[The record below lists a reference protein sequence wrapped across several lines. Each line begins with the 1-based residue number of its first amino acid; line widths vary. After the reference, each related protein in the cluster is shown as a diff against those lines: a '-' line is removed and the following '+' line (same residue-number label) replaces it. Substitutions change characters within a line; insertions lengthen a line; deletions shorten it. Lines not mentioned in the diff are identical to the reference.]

1 MNYELIDNFLDPKDL
16 KAIQDLFLGMDI
28 AWNCVNGAVVPKDP
42 VEGEFQFVHVL
53 YTRFAPASPFFNNL
67 SPIWDKLD
75 PVSIVR
81 CKANLNMKT
90 TKHVASEYHRDVD
103 NCITAIY
110 YVNTNNG
117 YTEFESNGMKV
128 DSVENRLIIFDS
140 NEKHRAVTTT
150 DTPRRSVIN
159 FNYFI

>member
-1 MNYELIDNFLDPKDL
+1 MNYELIDNFLEPKDL
-16 KAIQDLFLGMDI
+16 KTIQDLFLGNKI
-28 AWNCVNGAVVPKDP
+28 AWNCLDGAVSPND
-42 VEGEFQFVHVL
+42 GNYQFVHVL
-53 YTRFAPASPFFNNL
+53 YTQYSPCSPFFDAL
-67 SPIWDKLD
+67 GPIWQKLQ
-75 PVSIVR
+75 PCSIVR
-81 CKANLNMKT
+81 SKANLNMKT
-90 TKHVASEYHRDVD
+90 IEHVESEYHTDVD

-128 DSVENRLIIFDS
+128 NSVENRLIIFDS

-150 DTPRRSVIN
+150 DTSRRVVIN

>member
-1 MNYELIDNFLDPKDL
+1 MNYELIDNFLGPEDL
-16 KAIQDLFLGMDI
+16 KKIQDLFLGSKI
-28 AWNCVNGAVVPKDP
+28 AWNCINGIVLPGD
-42 VEGEFQFVHVL
+42 GDFQFVHVL
-53 YTRFAPASPFFNNL
+53 YTNYAPVSPFFNDL
-67 SPIWDKLD
+67 SPIWKKLD

-90 TKHVASEYHRDVD
+90 PEHVESAFHRDVD

-128 DSVENRLIIFDS
+128 NSVENRLVIFDS
-140 NEKHRAVTTT
+140 NEKHREVTTT

-159 FNYFI
+159 FNYFT

>member
-16 KAIQDLFLGMDI
+16 KKIQDLFLGRKI
-28 AWNCVNGAVVPKDP
+28 AWNCSDGIVLPGDGA
-42 VEGEFQFVHVL
+42 FQFIHVL
-53 YTRFAPASPFFNNL
+53 YSNYAPASPFFNEL
-67 SPIWDKLD
+67 APIWQKID
-75 PVSIVR
+75 PCSIVR
-81 CKANLNMKT
+81 SKANLTMKT
-90 TKHVASEYHRDVD
+90 VEHDKSAYHSDVD

-117 YTEFESNGMKV
+117 YTEFQNGMKV
-128 DSVENRLIIFDS
+128 DSIENRIVIFDS

-150 DTPRRSVIN
+150 DTARRVVIN

>member
-1 MNYELIDNFLDPKDL
+1 MNYELIDNFLAEEEFK
-16 KAIQDLFLGMDI
+16 KIQELFLSIKI
-28 AWNCVNGAVVPKDP
+28 AWNCCNGIVLPGD
-42 VEGEFQFVHVL
+42 GNFQFIHIL
-53 YTRFAPASPFFNNL
+53 YTNFAPVSPFFNEL
-67 SPIWDKLD
+67 SPVWEKLD

-90 TKHVASEYHRDVD
+90 PKHVESAYHSDVD

-128 DSVENRLIIFDS
+128 NSVENRLIIFDS

-150 DTPRRSVIN
+150 DTSRRVVIN

>member
-1 MNYELIDNFLDPKDL
+1 MNYELNDNFLAPDQF
-16 KAIQDLFLGMDI
+16 KAIQDLILGYKMS
-28 AWNCVNGAVVPKDP
+28 WNCCNGVVLPGD
-42 VEGEFQFVHVL
+42 GNFQFVHVF
-53 YTRFAPASPFFNNL
+53 YTNYAPQSPFFNDL
-67 SPIWDKLD
+67 SPIWNKLD

-81 CKANLNMKT
+81 CKANLNMMT
-90 TKHVASEYHRDVD
+90 QTHIESAYHSDVD

-128 DSVENRLIIFDS
+128 ESVENRIIIFDS
-140 NEKHRAVTTT
+140 NEKHRGVTTT

>member
-1 MNYELIDNFLDPKDL
+1 MNYELIDNFLGPDEFKEL
-16 KAIQDLFLGMDI
+16 QDLFLGYKI
-28 AWNCVNGAVVPKDP
+28 SWNCCNGVVLPGD
-42 VEGEFQFVHVL
+42 GDYQFVHVL
-53 YTRFAPASPFFNNL
+53 YNNYAPASPFFSNL
-67 SPIWDKLD
+67 SPIWQKID

-81 CKANLNMKT
+81 SKANLNMKT
-90 TKHVASEYHRDVD
+90 PTHVESAFHSDVD

-128 DSVENRLIIFDS
+128 ERIENRIVIFDS

-150 DTPRRSVIN
+150 DTARRVVIN

>member
-1 MNYELIDNFLDPKDL
+1 MCI
-16 KAIQDLFLGMDI
+16 
-28 AWNCVNGAVVPKDP
+28 
-42 VEGEFQFVHVL
+42 
-53 YTRFAPASPFFNNL
+53 
-67 SPIWDKLD
+67 
-75 PVSIVR
+75 
-81 CKANLNMKT
+81 
-90 TKHVASEYHRDVD
+90 RDR
-103 NCITAIY
+103 Y